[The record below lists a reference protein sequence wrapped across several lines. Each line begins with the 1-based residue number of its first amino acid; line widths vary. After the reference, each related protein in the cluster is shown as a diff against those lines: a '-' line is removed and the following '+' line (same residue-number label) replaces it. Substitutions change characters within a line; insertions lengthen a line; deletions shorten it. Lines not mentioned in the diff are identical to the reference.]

1 MINFFVDDGIFRYF
15 QRVRNN
21 EICEARGVTCKATM
35 DLFETHLRK
44 PTPIPKD
51 LYQDVNYTNNLNWLI
66 MSSEGTGKKLNV
78 FHVKELENIKNDV
91 TCC

>member
-1 MINFFVDDGIFRYF
+1 
-15 QRVRNN
+15 
-21 EICEARGVTCKATM
+21 M

-66 MSSEGTGKKLNV
+66 MSSEGTGKKIEILPYIRV
-78 FHVKELENIKNDV
+78 RKHI
-91 TCC
+91 